1 MKFLR
6 IDGYLIDLEKICY
19 IRVWG
24 FQAMDIYFAGRK
36 RPLGIDKKYVKVLS
50 QFLDPIQI
58 VEPPDE
64 FEKRDV
70 APCGPGPLSL
80 LDRMEGTSG
89 EKQAC

>member
-58 VEPPDE
+58 VEPSD
-64 FEKRDV
+64 
-70 APCGPGPLSL
+70 AL
-80 LDRMEGTSG
+80 LAEEESDG